1 MTETTFYSPRQT
13 LTAKDREIA
22 ISSIGARV
30 SGSPAEAAAQLLSG
44 IAVLDGRHLPILVW
58 PTGMSLKEAAD
69 WLAEQGEVYRVRAQ
83 RFSERMTGAS
93 SSELTAL
100 VEHSDPPQ
108 KLSRLAQPLEYPTS
122 SASTH
127 REAGIGS
134 HSLEDQQLH
143 SEASD
148 AC

>member
-22 ISSIGARV
+22 ITSIGARV

-58 PTGMSLKEAAD
+58 PTGMSLNEAAD
-69 WLAEQGEVYRVRAQ
+69 WLAEQGEAYRVRAQ
-83 RFSERMTGAS
+83 RFSERMAGVS
-93 SSELTAL
+93 SSALTAL
-100 VEHSDPPQ
+100 VEQSDPPQ
-108 KLSRLAQPLEYPTS
+108 KLSGLAQPLECPAS
-122 SASTH
+122 SAPTH

-134 HSLEDQQLH
+134 HPLEDQQPH

>member
-1 MTETTFYSPRQT
+1 MTEANFYCTRQA
-13 LTAKDREIA
+13 LTEKEREIA
-22 ISSIGARV
+22 LTSIGARV

-58 PTGMSLKEAAD
+58 PTGMSLNEAAD
-69 WLAEQGEVYRVRAQ
+69 WLAEQVEVYRVRAQ
-83 RFSERMTGAS
+83 RFSERMAGVS
-93 SSELTAL
+93 SSALTAL

-108 KLSRLAQPLEYPTS
+108 KLSGLAQPLEYQAS
-122 SASTH
+122 SAPTH

>member
-69 WLAEQGEVYRVRAQ
+69 KVAA
-83 RFSERMTGAS
+83 
-93 SSELTAL
+93 
-100 VEHSDPPQ
+100 
-108 KLSRLAQPLEYPTS
+108 
-122 SASTH
+122 
-127 REAGIGS
+127 
-134 HSLEDQQLH
+134 
-143 SEASD
+143 
-148 AC
+148 

>member
-1 MTETTFYSPRQT
+1 MTEANFYCTRQA
-13 LTAKDREIA
+13 LTEKEREIA
-22 ISSIGARV
+22 LTSIGARV

-58 PTGMSLKEAAD
+58 PTGMSLNEAAD
-69 WLAEQGEVYRVRAQ
+69 WLAEQVEVYRVRAQ
-83 RFSERMTGAS
+83 RFSERMAGVS
-93 SSELTAL
+93 SSALTAL

-108 KLSRLAQPLEYPTS
+108 KLSGLAQPLEYQAS
-122 SASTH
+122 SAPTH

-134 HSLEDQQLH
+134 HPPEDQQLH

>member
-1 MTETTFYSPRQT
+1 MKEANFYSTRQA
-13 LTAKDREIA
+13 LTEKEREIA
-22 ISSIGARV
+22 LTSIGARV

-58 PTGMSLKEAAD
+58 PTGMSLNEAAD
-69 WLAEQGEVYRVRAQ
+69 WLAEQGEAYRVRAQ
-83 RFSERMTGAS
+83 RFSERMAGVS
-93 SSELTAL
+93 SSALTAL

-108 KLSRLAQPLEYPTS
+108 KLSGLAQPLEYQAS
-122 SASTH
+122 SAPTH

-134 HSLEDQQLH
+134 HPPEDQQLH